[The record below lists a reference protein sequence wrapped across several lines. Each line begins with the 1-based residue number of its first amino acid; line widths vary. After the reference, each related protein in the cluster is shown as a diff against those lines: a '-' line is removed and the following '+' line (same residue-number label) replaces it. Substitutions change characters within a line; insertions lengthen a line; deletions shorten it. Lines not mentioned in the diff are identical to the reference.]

1 MPRKIDWLDKIKKK
15 QVQIDQIDLQ
25 LLELQEKKEKYQR
38 ELEKMQQKYTAEM
51 LVSHNLTIE
60 DLANIISKSKEAQQS
75 ELNEVEETH
84 FTPNE

>member
-15 QVQIDQIDLQ
+15 QVQLDQVELQ

-84 FTPNE
+84 FIPNE

>member
-15 QVQIDQIDLQ
+15 QVQLDQVELQ

-60 DLANIISKSKEAQQS
+60 DLANIISKSQESQQTASNEAQGA
-75 ELNEVEETH
+75 H

>member
-1 MPRKIDWLDKIKKK
+1 
-15 QVQIDQIDLQ
+15 
-25 LLELQEKKEKYQR
+25 
-38 ELEKMQQKYTAEM
+38 MQQKYTAEM